1 METTSRLTKGISTII
16 TQTSS
21 NLWANSANSKFD
33 ELFFLLFLKAG
44 FGVLCNLSQKE
55 TKQFGQSCLLK
66 SVSLPINSCH
76 AE

>member
-16 TQTSS
+16 TRTSS

-33 ELFFLLFLKAG
+33 ELFFLI
-44 FGVLCNLSQKE
+44 VPESRVWCLCNLSQKE
-55 TKQFGQSCLLK
+55 AKQFGQSCLLK